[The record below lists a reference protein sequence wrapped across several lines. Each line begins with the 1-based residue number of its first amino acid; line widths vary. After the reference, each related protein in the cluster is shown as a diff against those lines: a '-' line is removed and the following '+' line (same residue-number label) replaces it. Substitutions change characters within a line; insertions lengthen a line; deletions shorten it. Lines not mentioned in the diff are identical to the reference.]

1 MLCDDVRVELAGKFS
16 LMGIF
21 DQFQVSDFQN
31 PLPSFYIV
39 ARVEFESEGS
49 YPLVVQLRTLEGQSI
64 FNLSG
69 KIQVQESTQGEKIG
83 NIRLRIDNLRLPRPG
98 QYEFVL
104 LYNDES
110 LHVLPVAV
118 IIPPQKYV
126 Q

>member
-1 MLCDDVRVELAGKFS
+1 MPKVHFAMLCDDVRVELAGKFS

-83 NIRLRIDNLRLPRPG
+83 NIRLRIDNLRLPLPG
-98 QYEFVL
+98 QYEFCAAL
-104 LYNDES
+104 
-110 LHVLPVAV
+110 
-118 IIPPQKYV
+118 
-126 Q
+126 